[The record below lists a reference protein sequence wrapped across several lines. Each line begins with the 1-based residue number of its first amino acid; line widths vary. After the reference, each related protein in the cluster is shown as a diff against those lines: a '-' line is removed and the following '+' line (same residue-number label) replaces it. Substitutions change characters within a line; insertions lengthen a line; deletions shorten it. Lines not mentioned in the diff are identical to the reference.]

1 MTAQLRPL
9 EPGDESWLA
18 DLHNRAFSDY
28 ALPARLDAA
37 ALATYMAETGVRHD
51 LSFAAFVD
59 GHPASF
65 CLGALR
71 GGRAS
76 VRGEGTDPAYR
87 RRGLGAEVLEA
98 TVEAATAAGAR
109 DLSLEVLDGN
119 DAALALYDRHGFR
132 RRRQLLG
139 YELDPPRVGL
149 RARMR
154 GGLDPLPGARGRP
167 VARRLGLARSAVAAR
182 CRPRSSGCLPSR
194 WPARPW
200 CSAAG
205 GAAGSGCTRWRV
217 DPARRGRGVATRAL
231 AGLGAETIAIPALV
245 PEEWDAAHGFLE
257 RLGGVLDPAPP
268 VGDDADA
275 SALDAAPGSTG

>member
-1 MTAQLRPL
+1 LTAQLRPL

-87 RRGLGAEVLEA
+87 RRGLGAEVLDA

-132 RRRQLLG
+132 RRRRLLG

-154 GGLDPLPGARGRP
+154 GGLGPLPGAE
-167 VARRLGLARSAVAAR
+167 AAR
-182 CRPRSSGCLPSR
+182 LLEAWGWSDPPWQLLPASLERLPAFTLAGEAVVFGRRRGSR
-194 WPARPW
+194 FWLYAL
-200 CSAAG
+200 A
-205 GAAGSGCTRWRV
+205 V

-245 PEEWDAAHGFLE
+245 PEEWDTAHGFLE
-257 RLGGVLDPAPP
+257 AAGGVLDPHRQWEMTRTLGA
-268 VGDDADA
+268 
-275 SALDAAPGSTG
+275 